1 MFVVND
7 NEDVDSAGGGQHW
20 SLLVYYRYFA
30 FFSTVLSESSS
41 PSSLQISFNVLFIGV
56 LINLSTTIPWVE

>member
-20 SLLVYYRYFA
+20 SLLVYYRYIGVSF
-30 FFSTVLSESSS
+30 TLLSESSS

-56 LINLSTTIPWVE
+56 LINLSTMIPWVE